1 MSSLPDGFAVTYG
14 LRRYEIRGLEKGARK
29 LRVTVRVEHAGKLH
43 VDTLDLYSARARR
56 VLCQDVARIF
66 EQPAET
72 VEADLTKLMVTCEG
86 YEPEAVKRAESAT
99 GPADRMTAKE
109 RKEAE
114 EFGKSPELVER
125 ILADF
130 ETCGLIGEENN
141 KLLGYLAV
149 TSRKMDEPLSVLILS
164 SSGAGKTALQDAA
177 LGFCP
182 EEDLVKLTNLSG
194 KALFYKEKTS
204 LKHKVLAIEEGAGAE
219 EASYAIRNLISSERL
234 TSEVAMRDP
243 ATGKLTTMSNTV
255 EGPVAVF
262 CTTTDPEVDPET
274 KSRFLVTGI
283 DESREQTRRV
293 LRFQKQRQGLEGLR
307 DRSEEEETLRVHRNF
322 QRLLQPIRVVN
333 PHVDRLTYDDDRL
346 QCRRAQPQYLNII
359 NTVAFMNQL
368 KKEVKR
374 CEINGKSVTYI
385 EVDEA
390 DIELA
395 NRVAVDILGKTL
407 DELSIPARNL
417 LGLITAMVEER
428 LCELRKKEE
437 KSDSLFRTTDVTFTR
452 RQLRE
457 HTGWAQTRLHI
468 HLKELVSMEYVLVES
483 GRSNSL
489 QHYRLVYNGQG
500 RNGER
505 FIPGLKLLSEEGE
518 SV

>member
-1 MSSLPDGFAVTYG
+1 
-14 LRRYEIRGLEKGARK
+14 
-29 LRVTVRVEHAGKLH
+29 
-43 VDTLDLYSARARR
+43 
-56 VLCQDVARIF
+56 
-66 EQPAET
+66 
-72 VEADLTKLMVTCEG
+72 
-86 YEPEAVKRAESAT
+86 
-99 GPADRMTAKE
+99 
-109 RKEAE
+109 
-114 EFGKSPELVER
+114 
-125 ILADF
+125 
-130 ETCGLIGEENN
+130 
-141 KLLGYLAV
+141 
-149 TSRKMDEPLSVLILS
+149 
-164 SSGAGKTALQDAA
+164 
-177 LGFCP
+177 
-182 EEDLVKLTNLSG
+182 
-194 KALFYKEKTS
+194 
-204 LKHKVLAIEEGAGAE
+204 
-219 EASYAIRNLISSERL
+219 
-234 TSEVAMRDP
+234 
-243 ATGKLTTMSNTV
+243 
-255 EGPVAVF
+255 
-262 CTTTDPEVDPET
+262 
-274 KSRFLVTGI
+274 
-283 DESREQTRRV
+283 
-293 LRFQKQRQGLEGLR
+293 LR

-489 QHYRLVYNGQG
+489 QHYRLVYDGQG